1 MRKLLTIIFLFI
13 SISANC
19 LTRYWVGG
27 GASTNWNATGNT
39 NWSATSG
46 GANNASVPGSG
57 DDVIFD
63 ANSNGGASVISA
75 TITVLSFTIVSGY
88 TQTITHNAALT
99 VAGNVTFATG
109 YTIAGTSALVISAAS
124 TITSGGKTWPNAVTF
139 SNNNTKTLVGNW
151 TISGSLTNTGTTV
164 LNWTTNETLSA
175 GGLSSSSGGIS
186 GTAGIILTGGTWSGG
201 QAIQNNMSI
210 AGNVT
215 VSGGVAYNT
224 GTLTYTSGTVTT
236 TGSTLTVAAAT
247 TLNTNGISWNN
258 VTFSTVNLTYTINS
272 LLTVTGTLT
281 ISPSNGT
288 YTIAGTAGFTAGT
301 FSCAFTGA
309 TTVTLQNSI
318 TYTITTA
325 FNCFSSRIGTIPVFA
340 SNDGTLKAILT
351 LQQGATCNVLAN
363 FTRIDAGAGRSINT
377 FNGTVTSCTNVNA
390 FNDLKTVASTFVQ

>member
-175 GGLSSSSGGIS
+175 AGITVSAGAIS

-201 QAIQNNMSI
+201 QAIQNSLTI

-215 VSGGVAYNT
+215 ISGSIVYNT
-224 GTLTYTSGTVTT
+224 GTLTYSSGTVTA
-236 TGSTLTVAAAT
+236 TGSTLTIGAST
-247 TLNTNGISWNN
+247 TLNTAGIIWNN
-258 VTFSTVNLTYTINS
+258 ITLSATETITINS
-272 LLTVTGTLT
+272 LLTVTGTLQINQVNIT
-281 ISPSNGT
+281 FAGSSGFTCATLSCI
-288 YTIAGTAGFTAGT
+288 GTAA
-301 FSCAFTGA
+301 AN
-309 TTVTLQNSI
+309 TTTLVNGV

-325 FNCFSSRIGTIPVFA
+325 FTCNQARLGQAMLFTSDHAANRANI
-340 SNDGTLKAILT
+340 ILN
-351 LQQGATCNVLAN
+351 QGAICNVLAS